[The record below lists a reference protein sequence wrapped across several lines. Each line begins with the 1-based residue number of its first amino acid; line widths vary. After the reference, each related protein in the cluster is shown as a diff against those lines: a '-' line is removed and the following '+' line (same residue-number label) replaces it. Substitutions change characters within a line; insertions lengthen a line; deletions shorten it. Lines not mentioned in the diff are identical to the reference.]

1 MRVLAA
7 WLVLAALS
15 PLALAGQALA
25 PTEKQKI
32 ETLIKLI
39 GALKDANFV
48 RNGSS
53 YSASNAAT
61 FLERKWRANNSKVQ
75 TARDFIE
82 RVASFSG
89 TSGKPYLIR
98 FKDGK
103 ETKSLEFLLAA
114 LRDIEQRPGDWQASG
129 ER

>member
-61 FLERKWRANNSKVQ
+61 FLERKW
-75 TARDFIE
+75 
-82 RVASFSG
+82 
-89 TSGKPYLIR
+89 
-98 FKDGK
+98 
-103 ETKSLEFLLAA
+103 
-114 LRDIEQRPGDWQASG
+114 
-129 ER
+129 

>member
-1 MRVLAA
+1 MI
-7 WLVLAALS
+7 LAALG
-15 PLALAGQALA
+15 PVALAGQALA
-25 PTEKQKI
+25 STEKQKI
-32 ETLIKLI
+32 EMLIKLI
-39 GALKDANFV
+39 GDLQDANFV

-61 FLERKWRANNSKVQ
+61 FLRRKWQANNSKVK

-98 FKDGK
+98 FKNGK
-103 ETKSLEFLLAA
+103 ETKSREFLITA
-114 LRDIEQRPGDWQASG
+114 LREIEQTPG
-129 ER
+129 ERQPGSEG

>member
-7 WLVLAALS
+7 WLVLAVLS

-114 LRDIEQRPGDWQASG
+114 LRDIEQTPGDRQASG